1 MGTIW
6 IREFTGG
13 LDTRRLPE
21 CTSGGVLVTA
31 SDGHITRGGA
41 FEKRAAFVEVHSAED
56 MAGTVGLART
66 NTGLVV
72 FGDTAD
78 PGAPAGVTYQRL
90 QHPTNTSLTLS
101 DVPSYDLFGGKIYAV
116 GVFSD
121 GSVHHYYDGVYVED
135 WFDGRARA
143 VFSITGGSVTPAD
156 IAIGSFTITGG
167 TSAGSGQITSVT
179 VNSVTVTSGA
189 VNHTNDNATTATA
202 VAANITAHTSSPNY
216 TAFASGATVF
226 IVAPSTGPAFNG
238 LVVAAAVG
246 GDATVAGA
254 TAMAGGRDET
264 TSTVTTVTVDGVE
277 VVGSPIVWTNSN
289 AETATAVAAQISATV
304 TSPNYTAVA
313 DGADV
318 IVIAEDPGAAT
329 NGLAVSV
336 GVSNGLTVSPSS
348 GLVMAGGADLAE
360 GTFQPGRFVRTI
372 DTKMNA
378 TSGPNWHFSGIKQPT
393 EWATDAVGAGFID
406 VSTYS
411 SGSEQLVAIAQYQNL
426 AAIFSGENIVIFY
439 LDPDPSLYRK
449 TQLLRNTGTVS
460 PLSLT
465 EFGEADLFYLDE
477 SGVRSLRARD
487 SSNAASAADLGVP
500 VDTLIIS
507 TVAALTDAERGRI
520 SGLIEQ
526 SDGRFWLCVKD
537 KIFVYTFFQGVNVKA
552 WSTYSPGFDIERTV
566 VHQRKVYLRSTDGA
580 IYVYGGTGSTLEYDD
595 TQAVAQTPY
604 LDAETPTKAKQFMAI
619 DAALT
624 GEWEISAFLDPT
636 DTTAHDVIARATQTT
651 YGAGTL
657 EGKGE
662 ATHISLRFRSLN
674 DGYAKVES
682 ATIHYTGDGD
692 EDRSGVS

>member
-21 CTSGGVLVTA
+21 CTSGGVLITA
-31 SDGHITRGGA
+31 SDGHITCGGA
-41 FEKRAAFVEVHSAED
+41 FEKRAAFVELHSAEN

-72 FGDTAD
+72 FGDTVD
-78 PGAPAGVTYQRL
+78 PGVPVGVTYQRL
-90 QHPTNTSLTLS
+90 QHPTNTELTLS

-143 VFSITGGSVTPAD
+143 VFSITGGGVSFAEEAVGA
-156 IAIGSFTITGG
+156 FTITGG
-167 TSAGSGQITSVT
+167 TSGGSGQITAVT
-179 VNSVTVTSGA
+179 VNSVTVTSAA
-189 VNHTNDNATTATA
+189 VDHTSDNATTATA

-216 TAFASGATVF
+216 TAYATGATVY

-238 LVVAAAVG
+238 LVVAATTG

-254 TAMAGGRDET
+254 TPMAGGRDET
-264 TSTVTTVTVDGVE
+264 TSSVTSITVNGSE
-277 VVGSPIVWTNSN
+277 VLGDVIEWGDSH
-289 AETATAVAAQISATV
+289 AATAELVVAQINDNT
-304 TSPNYTAVA
+304 TDPNYTAVS

-318 IVIAEDPGAAT
+318 IVIAAESGAAT
-329 NGLAVSV
+329 NGRAVV
-336 GVSNGLTVSPSS
+336 VTGANGLTVSPSS
-348 GLVMAGGADLAE
+348 GLAMAGGADLAE
-360 GTFQPGRFVRTI
+360 GTFQPGSFVRTI

-426 AAIFSGENIVIFY
+426 VAMFSGENIIIFFP
-439 LDPDPSLYRK
+439 DPDPALYRK

-500 VDTLIIS
+500 VDTLINS
-507 TVAALTDAERGRI
+507 TVAALTDTERARV

-526 SDGRFWLCVKD
+526 GDGRFWLCVKD
-537 KIFVYTFFQGVNVKA
+537 KIFVYTFFQGANVKA

-566 VHQRKVYLRSTDGA
+566 VHQRRVYLRATDGA

-604 LDAETPTKAKQFMAI
+604 LDAETPTKAKQFTAI
-619 DAALT
+619 DAALV
-624 GEWEISAFLDPT
+624 GEWEIHAFLDPT
-636 DTTAHDVIARATQTT
+636 NTAANDLVARVTETT
-651 YGAGTL
+651 YGAGTIT
-657 EGKGE
+657 GIGE

>member
-21 CTSGGVLVTA
+21 CTSGGVLITA

-41 FEKRAAFVEVHSAED
+41 FEKRAAFVALHSAED

-72 FGDTAD
+72 FGETAD
-78 PGAPAGVTYQRL
+78 PGVPVGVTYQRL
-90 QHPTNTSLTLS
+90 QHPTNPALTLT
-101 DVPSYDLFGGKIYAV
+101 DVPSYDMFAGKIYAV

-121 GSVHHYYDGVYVED
+121 GSVHHYYDGAYVED

-143 VFSITGGSVTPAD
+143 VFSITGGGITPAEFSR
-156 IAIGSFTITGG
+156 GSFTITGG
-167 TSAGSGQITSVT
+167 TSSGSGEITSVA
-179 VNSVTVTSGA
+179 VGSVTVTSGA
-189 VNHTNDNATTATA
+189 VSHTDDNVTTAAA
-202 VAANITAHTSSPNY
+202 VASNINAHTSSPNY
-216 TAFASGATVF
+216 TATSSGATVY
-226 IVAPSTGPAFNG
+226 IIAPSEGPAFNG
-238 LVVAAAVG
+238 LTVTATPG
-246 GDATVAGA
+246 GDATVTGA
-254 TAMAGGRDET
+254 TAMAGGTDET
-264 TSTVTTVTVDGVE
+264 VSTVTSVTVNGVD
-277 VVGSPIVWTNSN
+277 VLGTPIAWSTSN
-289 AETATAVAAQISATV
+289 AVTAEAVAAQISATV
-304 TSPNYTAVA
+304 TDPNYTAVA

-318 IVIAEDPGAAT
+318 IVIAADAGEAT
-329 NGLAVSV
+329 NGRAVAV
-336 GVSNGLTVSPSS
+336 GVANGLTVSPSS
-348 GLVMAGGADLAE
+348 GLVMAGGADLEE

-378 TSGPNWHFSGIKQPT
+378 TSGPNWHFSGIKMPT
-393 EWATDAVGAGFID
+393 EWATDAIGAGFID

-426 AAIFSGENIVIFY
+426 VAIFSGENITIFFV
-439 LDPDPSLYRK
+439 DPDPALYRK

-465 EFGEADLFYLDE
+465 EFGDADLFYLDE

-500 VDTLIIS
+500 VDTLIVS

-526 SDGRFWLCVKD
+526 GDGRFWLCVKD

-566 VHQRKVYLRSTDGA
+566 VHDRKVYLRSTDGA

-604 LDAETPTKAKQFMAI
+604 LDAETPTKAKQFTAI

-624 GEWEISAFLDPT
+624 GEWEVCAFLDPT
-636 DTTAHDVIARATQTT
+636 DTTANDLVARVTQTT

-682 ATIHYTGDGD
+682 ATIHYQGDGD
-692 EDRSGVS
+692 EDRSGIS

>member
-21 CTSGGVLVTA
+21 CTSGGVLITA

-41 FEKRAAFVEVHSAED
+41 FEKRAAFVELHSAEN

-72 FGDTAD
+72 FGDTVD
-78 PGAPAGVTYQRL
+78 PGVPVGVTYQRL
-90 QHPTNTSLTLS
+90 QHPTNTELTLS

-143 VFSITGGSVTPAD
+143 VFSITGGGVSFAEEAVGA
-156 IAIGSFTITGG
+156 FTITGG
-167 TSAGSGQITSVT
+167 TSGGSGQITAVT
-179 VNSVTVTSGA
+179 VNSVTVTSAA
-189 VNHTNDNATTATA
+189 VDHTSDNATTATA

-216 TAFASGATVF
+216 TAYATGATVY

-238 LVVAAAVG
+238 LVVAATTG

-254 TAMAGGRDET
+254 TPMAGGRDET
-264 TSTVTTVTVDGVE
+264 TSSVTSITVNGSE
-277 VVGSPIVWTNSN
+277 VLGDVIEWGDSH
-289 AETATAVAAQISATV
+289 AATAELVVAQINDNT
-304 TSPNYTAVA
+304 TDPNYTAVS

-318 IVIAEDPGAAT
+318 IVIAAESGAAT
-329 NGLAVSV
+329 NGRAVV
-336 GVSNGLTVSPSS
+336 VTGANGLTVSPSS
-348 GLVMAGGADLAE
+348 GLAMAGGADLAE
-360 GTFQPGRFVRTI
+360 GTFQPGSFVRTI

-426 AAIFSGENIVIFY
+426 VAMFSGENIIIFFP
-439 LDPDPSLYRK
+439 DPDPALYRK

-500 VDTLIIS
+500 VDTLINS
-507 TVAALTDAERGRI
+507 TVAALTDTERARV

-526 SDGRFWLCVKD
+526 GDGRFWLCVKD
-537 KIFVYTFFQGVNVKA
+537 KIFVYTFFQGANVKA

-566 VHQRKVYLRSTDGA
+566 VHQRRVYLRATDGA

-604 LDAETPTKAKQFMAI
+604 LDAETPTKAKQFTAI
-619 DAALT
+619 DAALV
-624 GEWEISAFLDPT
+624 GEWEIHAFLDPT
-636 DTTAHDVIARATQTT
+636 NTAANDLVARVTETT
-651 YGAGTL
+651 YGAGTIT
-657 EGKGE
+657 GIGE